1 MAKIIKIAS
10 PSNLPVRIKFIIWV
24 STIFIKINSL
34 YSIFNKLLINY
45 HFKFLRII
53 KTILFKELTSITK
66 NRQIKLINK
75 SLIYLYISKKKNYMK
90 FLTVVKN
97 LGIKKIKTQKRK
109 NKIKKNSEYLQIYC
123 PKRKITNQ
131 QLFQDQ

>member
-1 MAKIIKIAS
+1 
-10 PSNLPVRIKFIIWV
+10 
-24 STIFIKINSL
+24 
-34 YSIFNKLLINY
+34 
-45 HFKFLRII
+45 
-53 KTILFKELTSITK
+53 
-66 NRQIKLINK
+66 
-75 SLIYLYISKKKNYMK
+75 MK